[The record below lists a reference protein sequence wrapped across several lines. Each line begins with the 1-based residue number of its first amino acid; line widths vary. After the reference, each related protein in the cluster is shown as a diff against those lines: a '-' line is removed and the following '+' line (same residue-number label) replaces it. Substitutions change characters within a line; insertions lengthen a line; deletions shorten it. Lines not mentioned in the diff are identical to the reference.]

1 MQRVSGNN
9 QTHAARGGLKESMHN
24 GKTEMKNLVQPFKF
38 GLVNIY
44 FIKTENGY
52 ILVDTGMPGK
62 DKDFDQL
69 FEKLGIDPD
78 QIQLI
83 ILTHGH
89 LDHVGSTAYVQ
100 KITGA
105 KVLCHCSYADD
116 LAQGKIE
123 PAVPQ
128 NFLGKFLDLMK
139 GFMASKIDTVIPDLV
154 VNDQFD
160 LKEFGVS
167 GKVVHTPG
175 HSQSS
180 ISILLDNGETLVGDL
195 IREEKP
201 GGIGYGMFFED
212 SRVALESLK
221 RIAASNPRTIYLSHN
236 ATIDRHTLNEFIR
249 SQG

>member
-1 MQRVSGNN
+1 
-9 QTHAARGGLKESMHN
+9 
-24 GKTEMKNLVQPFKF
+24 MKNLVQPLKF

-44 FIKTENGY
+44 LIKTENGY

-62 DKDFDQL
+62 EKDFDRL
-69 FEKLGIDPD
+69 LKKLGIDPND
-78 QIQLI
+78 IRLI

-105 KVLCHCSYADD
+105 KVLCHQSYSKP
-116 LAQGKIE
+116 LSMGMIE

-139 GFMASKIDTVIPDLV
+139 GLMGSKIQPVIPDLV
-154 VNDQFD
+154 IDDQFD

-167 GKVVHTPG
+167 GRVIYTPG
-175 HSQSS
+175 HSKSS

-212 SRVALESLK
+212 SNVALESLK
-221 RIAASNPRTIYLSHN
+221 RIADSNPITIYLSHN
-236 ATIDRHTLNEFIR
+236 ATIDWNTLNEFIMK
-249 SQG
+249 QV